1 MASYSPGGSRG
12 TMQVPPPPPARLDV
26 RGAFRDG
33 WSAFQRAPWEFV
45 GFTLLV
51 TVLGTFLT
59 LIYKNLV
66 EAGLTPL
73 TWLIAQLC
81 QLGTSLVSIW
91 GGVGM
96 IRGAMV
102 ALAGRRPRF
111 SDLTHIDA
119 RAILR
124 VLLTNLLFAL
134 LLTVVLVPLLIAM
147 ATGLS
152 QMVEVEIP
160 LVGMPILRSF
170 NPTPGLLALTFL
182 PLLAAL
188 GLMTYALVNQ
198 HFLVQLASV
207 GRRGPWRTLTEGR
220 AVVDRQWGST
230 LVLILLQSLLMLA
243 GLAALLVG
251 VFVAV
256 PAIACI
262 STAAYRQLFRNPE
275 GPAGLPMA

>member
-1 MASYSPGGSRG
+1 MASYSTGGSPG
-12 TMQVPPPPPARLDV
+12 TLQVPPPPSARLDV
-26 RGAFRDG
+26 RGAFREG
-33 WSAFQRAPWEFV
+33 WGAFQRAPWVFA

-51 TVLGTFLT
+51 TVLGTVFS
-59 LIYKNLV
+59 IAYNHLV

-81 QLGTSLVSIW
+81 QLAATFVSIW

-111 SDLTHIDA
+111 SDLSHIDI

-134 LLTVVLVPLLIAM
+134 LLTLVLVPLLIAM
-147 ATGLS
+147 ATGLA
-152 QMVEVEIP
+152 QMVELDIP
-160 LVGMPILRSF
+160 PVGLPILRSF
-170 NPTPGLLALTFL
+170 NPSPGPLALTFL

-188 GLMTYALVNQ
+188 GLITYVVVNQ
-198 HFLVQLASV
+198 HFLMQLASV

-220 AVVDRQWGST
+220 AVVDRQWGAT
-230 LVLILLQSLLMLA
+230 LMLILLEALLLLA
-243 GLAALLVG
+243 GLVALLVG
-251 VFVAV
+251 VFVAI

-262 STAAYRQLFRNPE
+262 STAAYRQLFADPE
-275 GPAGLPMA
+275 APADLPVA